1 MANNINCTC
10 GHSWSKA
17 SSSKKDMYVC
27 HMCGKDNTMKDGGW
41 LDNYGKKPNPNDVE
55 VSVGPGYVGLGY
67 DITGRNYSPA
77 WGGQFE
83 DGGNV
88 AQGGKSIPVP
98 TTADSARLYNAQI
111 ALNNF
116 YAKEMKAG
124 RIKRDLESEETF
136 LPEIFPKGHTN
147 NLKYLNQDNLDFYRE
162 KLAER
167 DRFKGRGKFDDEY
180 AEYFGLS
187 SKQVNDL
194 EKKGLGQTKGSSEYQ
209 KYYRDLI
216 TPMQNLAAPFALID
230 TRIAPRKTMYYYPTV
245 GGYPG
250 GDVMVYDYDPLAIKP
265 YYARTDKEK
274 LAWEKK
280 YGKGTPTT
288 SSTKK
293 PTTSTEKSK
302 TEPGKKKTAIVK
314 KSEETK
320 TKLIK
325 PTESTKLTETKETKL
340 TKPTKTEE
348 IKPTPYT
355 PTGSKKYIL
364 NGMEVSEEDFLGSG
378 NTTGGSKRIIYS
390 TPKIKDRKVLR
401 LDGTP
406 ETDPEKIRKAMRA
419 QEKNDDM
426 AMGGSIPGAV
436 GFTYARTA
444 GSAPSNG
451 KYAKKTKASAQNGK
465 EMKFYQEGLDFKPNS
480 IAQDGAIVDPMGQ
493 WAHPGEVT
501 IIPSTDIT
509 MEGVDYPVLGIS
521 DTGDQQMM
529 YPGEDYDFDGEYVTE
544 YPMMQDGGWLNK
556 FDQGKASSDATRVA
570 APVRPLTKEQQ
581 KENVRINK
589 QTQKNTEEY
598 NKALLADRKSRRE
611 TKGDVNVPGSFNIA
625 EKLRFAPNSP
635 GGWGQVFDEYIN
647 PAFVVGTLADALG
660 ESTAA
665 KDPKAVAATLA
676 MTAGLGAL
684 GFDPLGSSIK
694 STKKI
699 GKHLTEKTALKR
711 FSKFSGVRSL
721 MTKPK
726 SISPSYVSPPY
737 EKSGFNPLGLV
748 DDIAPRIDP
757 IKAMGVE
764 MDIMDLSP
772 LNLIPG
778 YGRKLSGKNQTFR
791 KFGNSLDDVVERQ
804 ALSPAGGSKFRMG
817 KDQITSEGNWA
828 AKNQPSENYPG
839 VFEATF
845 DMNNPNANLSALEIP
860 NRNGVLMVDK
870 AGRTLPEIP
879 LTEPGMSFN
888 RRLPFSTRYV
898 PIDKQKLMNNEFQ
911 FATMAPRLQSLAE
924 KYTLGL
930 GAASVLGK
938 EARDTYNKY
947 TIDPVIDMAKKL
959 ELEKLGLN
967 VEKRKDGGWLSK
979 FDTAQGG
986 GTFMDKV
993 DADIAKLLGSNTDK
1007 NRSTGDMASYF
1018 PEIKRMQE
1026 KPKNEKAIIKNEQ
1039 EIKKQRLAEAVA
1051 NAKGKQATVK
1061 QDNRTSREKEIAQK
1075 KLLDLKMAEAKST
1088 SPFTQTLSSFTPTGS
1103 NQAAGQI
1110 AAENIGQ
1117 MTPMMGATRLFT
1129 TLTDPENNP
1138 YGIGQGNG
1146 FLANTLGT
1154 LGLLGDAFDV
1164 GAITNPAI
1172 ASGLKR
1178 FTNKPSPKV
1187 NQLDNSGKFATE
1199 IVDPETGI
1207 SKFVYELDNNPVA
1220 NNYQPAK
1227 GSDFTGFQVKLY
1239 DKAKEISNAILDAF
1253 TNTSNYNKPLTSLE
1267 SYKNWAKFIHPELEF
1282 VDPKIIKEIH
1292 KEGIKTLKKTGSLP
1306 KGEDASRQLG
1316 LYIRDRLADKI
1327 PSFADPVV
1335 THPTTGKFMTYGP
1348 NQLHPNVLSKD
1359 ELSIFEQIYKGD
1371 EQSGLHPQY
1380 RDLSTVPVKDWG
1392 YDINKLSAQELNL
1405 IDAYAHGYDQIMNA
1419 RGSNQNVFNT
1429 SKFYQDKVE
1438 QLNQAIQKNKFPE
1451 ATFVRRG
1458 ANDYQVELLDPITY
1472 QPTGKLVSKNE
1483 LKVGDVFKD
1492 EEFLSTSIGQ
1502 EHAIGTPTASE
1513 LVEIPGGGV
1522 QSYAYPNAASP
1533 SKYPNE
1539 LEAILPKGLIRRVEE
1554 VRSPSSVDEFSNV
1567 KYPNNAKYRTKI
1579 LNPYNLLLPLGGAAL
1594 FGKEKKEN
1602 GGWLTKYK

>member
-529 YPGEDYDFDGEYVTE
+529 YPGEDYQFDGDYVTE

-556 FDQGKASSDATRVA
+556 FDQGKAPSDATRVS
-570 APVRPLTKEQQ
+570 APIKPLTKKEQ

-598 NKALLADRKSRRE
+598 NKAIIADRKSKRE
-611 TKGDVNVPGSFNIA
+611 TKGDVNVPGSFNIS
-625 EKLRFAPNSP
+625 EKLKLSNILPESWTSP
-635 GGWGQVFDEYIN
+635 GGAVDVFDEYLN
-647 PAFVVGTLADALG
+647 PGAVIGPLADSLG
-660 ESTAA
+660 ESIAA
-665 KDPKAVAATLA
+665 RSPEGVATTLA
-676 MTAGLGAL
+676 MTLGAGAL

-694 STKKI
+694 SAKKI
-699 GKHLTEKTALKR
+699 GKHLTEKT
-711 FSKFSGVRSL
+711 
-721 MTKPK
+721 
-726 SISPSYVSPPY
+726 
-737 EKSGFNPLGLV
+737 
-748 DDIAPRIDP
+748 
-757 IKAMGVE
+757 
-764 MDIMDLSP
+764 
-772 LNLIPG
+772 
-778 YGRKLSGKNQTFR
+778 
-791 KFGNSLDDVVERQ
+791 
-804 ALSPAGGSKFRMG
+804 
-817 KDQITSEGNWA
+817 
-828 AKNQPSENYPG
+828 
-839 VFEATF
+839 
-845 DMNNPNANLSALEIP
+845 
-860 NRNGVLMVDK
+860 
-870 AGRTLPEIP
+870 TL
-879 LTEPGMSFN
+879 
-888 RRLPFSTRYV
+888 
-898 PIDKQKLMNNEFQ
+898 
-911 FATMAPRLQSLAE
+911 
-924 KYTLGL
+924 
-930 GAASVLGK
+930 
-938 EARDTYNKY
+938 
-947 TIDPVIDMAKKL
+947 KKL
-959 ELEKLGLN
+959 PKN
-967 VEKRKDGGWLSK
+967 KKGGWLSK
-979 FDTAQGG
+979 FDTAQPG
-986 GTFMDKV
+986 GTFMS
-993 DADIAKLLGSNTDK
+993 KLMANEDPTLNK
-1007 NRSTGDMASYF
+1007 NRGDMQSYF
-1018 PEIKRMQE
+1018 PETKKIQE
-1026 KPKNEKAIIKNEQ
+1026 KPKMDKAIAQNEQ
-1039 EIKKQRLAEAVA
+1039 KIKKQILAEAVA
-1051 NAKGKQATVK
+1051 NAKGKQATVT